1 MVKYLGAV
9 AYVSGGRGL
18 RRASQG
24 RGAGVG
30 RDLGVGVSLVG
41 LAVGVG
47 TGVPHGTT
55 ETCTVS

>member
-1 MVKYLGAV
+1 MVKIWPV
-9 AYVSGGRGL
+9 VYVSGGRGL
-18 RRASQG
+18 RYAGQG

-30 RDLGVGVSLVG
+30 RGLGVGVSLVG